1 MSSNNINNEF
11 SDLYNVPNKGIM
23 QGLQSPLQDEFKDG
37 DYNQV
42 KLIID
47 YVPFMDCGDA
57 TLRILRELAQLSPT
71 QAACI
76 NSKIDYSTGGGLG
89 FIKQVDNVFKR
100 QSNKEAII
108 SDSEHNEYA
117 DFLASVLDVDTLLAK
132 IQKQA
137 KNQLT
142 YGNSVLEI
150 VLTDTVGFRGGAI
163 NVYDAA
169 MFRYKRENEKVVT
182 SSAYLSQRW
191 DYWYIS
197 RNKDKVVEYAM
208 YPAFKLHDDGTYRS
222 LIHVKDEALYRNW
235 YGLPTSFS
243 AIYFQ
248 FMEYQLGK
256 YTTRGYE
263 NFWLP
268 AAFIETYDMP
278 METDPERADEEAR
291 ALVNQLANVY
301 TNRGDGKKLPVV
313 FRAAPAGS
321 EPSTITQFSP
331 QTHENFHT
339 AMKDVAQSQILKANS
354 WHTSLLEK
362 TVGSIGNNSENADLA
377 MITDKTVIKP
387 LQTKILYPFQ
397 IAIKEIEKWVGYNN
411 TAGLTIDLKSVFE
424 VPTMPE
430 LPTIQNTIN
439 ATV

>member
-37 DYNQV
+37 DYNNV

-57 TLRILRELAQLSPT
+57 TLRILRELGQLSPT

-76 NSKIDYSTGGGLG
+76 NSKIDYATGGGLG
-89 FIKQVDNVFKR
+89 FIKQIDNVFKR
-100 QSNKEAII
+100 QSNKEAVI
-108 SDSEHNEYA
+108 SDAEHNAYA
-117 DFLASVLDVDTLLAK
+117 DFLASVIDVDTLLSK
-132 IQKQA
+132 IQKQG

-150 VLTDTVGFRGGAI
+150 VLTDTVGYRGGAI

-182 SSAYLSQRW
+182 SRAYLSQRW

-197 RNKDKVVEYAM
+197 RNKHEVVEYAM
-208 YPAFKLHDDGTYRS
+208 YPAFKEHEDGTLRS

-243 AIYFQ
+243 SIYFQ

-278 METDPERADEEAR
+278 METDPERAAEEAR

-321 EPSTITQFSP
+321 QPSTITQFNP

-339 AMKDVAQSQILKANS
+339 AMKEVAQSQILKS
-354 WHTSLLEK
+354 HGWHTSLLEK

-387 LQTKILYPFQ
+387 LQGKMLYPFQ
-397 IAIKEIEKWVGYNN
+397 IAIKEIEKWVGYDN

-424 VPTMPE
+424 TPAMPE
-430 LPTIQNTIN
+430 LPTIQNTIT
-439 ATV
+439 ATI